1 MIGAAIQPPNISERD
16 NLLKSPEPALDCR
29 VRPYDIVYE
38 AR

>member
-1 MIGAAIQPPNISERD
+1 MIGAAFQPLNISERD
-16 NLLKSPEPALDCR
+16 NLLKRRKPGLDCR